1 MGDGARVV
9 VDFRTDP
16 SRYKHWKLSFDGPV
30 ATLHMD
36 VKEDGG
42 LVPGYELKLN
52 SYDLGVDIEL
62 YDAIQRLRFE
72 HPEVGAVVL
81 TSRKERIFCA
91 GANIRMLSQ
100 SSHGWKVNFC
110 KFTNETR
117 SAIEDATASSRQV
130 WLTAVNGPCAGGGYE
145 LALATDWIIMAD
157 DGSTT
162 VALPEVPLLAVLP
175 GTGGLTRLVDKRRVR
190 RDRAD
195 FFCTLEE
202 GIKGQR
208 AVDWRLVD
216 EVVPRSRLAEAT
228 RARAVELAARTD
240 RPAGARGIGLP
251 PLERRIEGDRLA
263 YAHVTCVIERGPGV
277 AGITV
282 AAPATPP
289 PADLA
294 GIHAAGGSFWPLAVA
309 RELDDLILHL
319 RANEE
324 EIGLWVLRTS
334 GGADLVEA
342 HDRTLLQHEADWLV
356 REIRLYWKRTLKR
369 LDVSS
374 RSIFA
379 LIEPGSCF
387 AGTLL
392 ELALAADRT
401 FMLDG
406 ERQGD
411 ARPPA
416 TVRLTAMNFG
426 PYPTVNGLTRL
437 ASRFLEEA
445 GRVDDLKGRI
455 GEDLDAAAAAEAGL
469 VTFTPDDIDWED
481 EVRIAIEERA
491 AFSPDALTGME
502 ASLRFGGPE
511 TLESKIF
518 ARLSAWQN
526 WIFQRPNAVG
536 PKGAL
541 KVYGTGERGDFDRRR
556 V

>member
-1 MGDGARVV
+1 MN
-9 VDFRTDP
+9 VDFRTEP
-16 SRYKHWKLSFDGPV
+16 AKYKHWKLSFDGPV
-30 ATLHMD
+30 ATLAMD

-42 LVPGYELKLN
+42 LKPGYELKLN

-81 TSRKERIFCA
+81 TSGKERVFCA
-91 GANIRMLSQ
+91 GANIRMLNQ

-117 SAIEDATASSRQV
+117 NGIEDATAESHQSY
-130 WLTAVNGPCAGGGYE
+130 LCAVNGPCAGGGYE
-145 LALATDWIIMAD
+145 MALATDWIIMAD

-175 GTGGLTRLVDKRRVR
+175 GTGGLTRLVDKRHVR

-195 FFCTLEE
+195 FFSTLEE

-208 AVDWRLVD
+208 AVEWRLVD
-216 EVVPRSRLAEAT
+216 EVVPRTRLEETVKRRAAE
-228 RARAVELAARTD
+228 RAARTD
-240 RPAGARGIGLP
+240 RPAGAKGINLT
-251 PLERRIEGDRLA
+251 PLGRAIDGDRIIYSTVVCA
-263 YAHVTCVIERGPGV
+263 IDRGRGV
-277 AGITV
+277 AEITV
-282 AAPATPP
+282 KGPATAPP
-289 PADLA
+289 SSVEA
-294 GIHAAGGSFWPLAVA
+294 IHAAGADFWPLALA

-324 EIGLWVLRTS
+324 EVGIWVFKTE

-342 HDRTLLQHEADWLV
+342 HDRALQEHGADWLV
-356 REIRLYWKRTLKR
+356 REIRLYLKRTLKR

-392 ELALAADRT
+392 ELALAADRAY
-401 FMLDG
+401 MLDG
-406 ERQGD
+406 VFEGD
-411 ARPPA
+411 NRKPA
-416 TVRLTAMNFG
+416 AVRLTGMNFG
-426 PYPTVNGLTRL
+426 LYPMVNGLTRL
-437 ASRFLEEA
+437 ASRFLDEPARAE
-445 GRVDDLKGRI
+445 DLKRRI
-455 GEDLDAAAAAEAGL
+455 GKDLEAQAAAEAAL

-481 EVRIAIEERA
+481 EVRVGIEARA

-518 ARLSAWQN
+518 SRLSAWQN
-526 WIFQRPNAVG
+526 WI
-536 PKGAL
+536 
-541 KVYGTGERGDFDRRR
+541 
-556 V
+556 